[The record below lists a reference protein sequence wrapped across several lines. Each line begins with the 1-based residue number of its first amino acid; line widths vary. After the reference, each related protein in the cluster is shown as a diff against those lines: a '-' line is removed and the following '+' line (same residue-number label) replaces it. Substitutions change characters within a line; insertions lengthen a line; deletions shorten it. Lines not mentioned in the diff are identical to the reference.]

1 MGECWTKQFPV
12 PKKPEYSYTKFDAF
26 TNDNKVKN
34 HIKLEA
40 KLLYIDK
47 NYSCQIKL
55 NIFTNKEK
63 TAFKPG
69 GTTEIGTI
77 DKKNGIISFQKFF
90 VMQYFFEK
98 SQPLEFVIFG
108 SIQAK
113 IQTSLQNIMGCR
125 GQIFTQE
132 IDGYD
137 NVTLEIKGFAFDQ
150 KIINILYINIGL
162 KGELYRKGLV
172 YSFIAKE
179 KKEKKEKK
187 QILYKSEGIKAIKS
201 EKAKNFILCTIPDIY
216 IPKDGNHKESEVC
229 ISFDDAMHN
238 KNLGE
243 YNGTLSSLIN
253 KDKKVKL
260 KQNITASIRIEAIKN
275 YSFLDYLRGGM
286 QINLTVAIDFTT
298 SNLPPDDK
306 LSYHYLGAKQTIY
319 EKAIKSC
326 GDIVAEYDF
335 DKKFPAFGFGGKFF
349 DEFEVSH
356 CFPLNGNTND
366 PEIKG
371 IDGILKAYRNVLV
384 NSELSQPTYFHF
396 VIDKLNEIVKKEVE
410 QNKDIYN
417 ILMILTD
424 GIIDDMNE
432 TIDSLVES
440 SFLPISVIIIGIGNA
455 DFSIMNKL
463 DADDDPLY
471 DKNERKADRDLVQFV
486 PFIKFQNDGQK
497 LAEQVL
503 EEIPR
508 QIVEYYQH
516 KKISPG
522 EPKVDYI

>member
-47 NYSCQIKL
+47 DYSCQIKL

-201 EKAKNFILCTIPDIY
+201 EKAKNFIILW
-216 IPKDGNHKESEVC
+216 
-229 ISFDDAMHN
+229 
-238 KNLGE
+238 
-243 YNGTLSSLIN
+243 
-253 KDKKVKL
+253 L
-260 KQNITASIRIEAIKN
+260 KI
-275 YSFLDYLRGGM
+275 L
-286 QINLTVAIDFTT
+286 
-298 SNLPPDDK
+298 
-306 LSYHYLGAKQTIY
+306 
-319 EKAIKSC
+319 
-326 GDIVAEYDF
+326 
-335 DKKFPAFGFGGKFF
+335 
-349 DEFEVSH
+349 
-356 CFPLNGNTND
+356 
-366 PEIKG
+366 
-371 IDGILKAYRNVLV
+371 ILK
-384 NSELSQPTYFHF
+384 F
-396 VIDKLNEIVKKEVE
+396 
-410 QNKDIYN
+410 
-417 ILMILTD
+417 
-424 GIIDDMNE
+424 
-432 TIDSLVES
+432 
-440 SFLPISVIIIGIGNA
+440 
-455 DFSIMNKL
+455 
-463 DADDDPLY
+463 
-471 DKNERKADRDLVQFV
+471 
-486 PFIKFQNDGQK
+486 
-497 LAEQVL
+497 
-503 EEIPR
+503 
-508 QIVEYYQH
+508 
-516 KKISPG
+516 
-522 EPKVDYI
+522 

>member
-1 MGECWTKQFPV
+1 MGQCFINQFPV

-26 TNDNKVKN
+26 NNNNKVKN

-40 KLLYIDK
+40 RLLNIDK
-47 NYSCQIKL
+47 DYSCQIKL

-69 GTTEIGTI
+69 GTTEIGSL

-137 NVTLEIKGFAFDQ
+137 NVTLEIKGFEFEQ
-150 KIINILYINIGL
+150 KIINILYINICL
-162 KGELYRKGLV
+162 KGDLCRKGLV
-172 YSFIAKE
+172 YSFISKE
-179 KKEKKEKK
+179 RKDKK

-201 EKAKNFILCTIPDIY
+201 ENSKNFILCTIPDIY
-216 IPKDGNHKESEVC
+216 ISKDGNHDKSEVC
-229 ISFDDAMHN
+229 ISFDDAMN
-238 KNLGE
+238 KKNLGE
-243 YNGTLSSLIN
+243 YNGTLASLIN
-253 KDKKVKL
+253 KDIKVQL
-260 KQNITASIRIEAIKN
+260 KQNISASIKIEAIKN
-275 YSFLDYLRGGM
+275 YSFLDYLRAGIE
-286 QINLTVAIDFTT
+286 INLTVAIDFTT

-306 LSYHYLGAKQTIY
+306 LSYHYLGSKQTIY

-349 DEFEVSH
+349 GEPEVSH
-356 CFPLNGNTND
+356 CFPLNGKMEN

-371 IDGILKAYRNVLV
+371 IEGILKAYRNVLV

-396 VIDKLNEIVKKEVE
+396 IIDKLNEIVKKEVKE
-410 QNKDIYN
+410 KKSIYN

-455 DFSIMNKL
+455 DFSVMNKL
-463 DADDDPLY
+463 DADDNPLY
-471 DKNERKADRDLVQFV
+471 DKNDRKADRDLVQFV
-486 PFIKFQNDGQK
+486 PFINFQNDGQK

-503 EEIPR
+503 EEVPR

-522 EPKVDYI
+522 QPKMEINI